1 MSIFGRKKVFLSSCI
16 YTIFLIGLCIFSII
30 NKSFYLFCFASFCL
44 GGTVAVMQQFRFA
57 AIESVEPEQRPK
69 ATAVVLLGG
78 LISAFLGTEIATLGK
93 NYFDTDFVG
102 SFVILSL
109 LFIIAFI
116 LMCFFKPAEKF
127 KQQID
132 NSKRSLLKIIKQ
144 GSFIVAVCAA
154 TTGYVVMS
162 FVMTATPVS
171 MHIMDGYSLHH
182 TKSVLQAHVIAMFLP
197 SLFTAYIVK
206 YLGLTRMMLLGVIF
220 FFVSIFIAY
229 SSHALSSYW
238 WSLVFL
244 GLGWNFL
251 FIGGTN
257 LLPRSYSENEKF
269 KVQSI
274 NDFLVFGLQAFAALS
289 AGWFVFNFSWEV
301 VLLSVIP
308 LLFFQLFILLWWLK
322 NNN

>member
-1 MSIFGRKKVFLSSCI
+1 
-16 YTIFLIGLCIFSII
+16 
-30 NKSFYLFCFASFCL
+30 
-44 GGTVAVMQQFRFA
+44 
-57 AIESVEPEQRPK
+57 VELEQRPK

-78 LISAFLGTEIATLGK
+78 LVSAFLGTEIATLGK
-93 NYFDTDFVG
+93 DYFDTDFVG

-116 LMCFFKPAEKF
+116 LMYFFKPAEKF

-132 NSKRSLLKIIKQ
+132 NSKRSLMDIVKQ
-144 GSFIVAVCAA
+144 GPFIVAVCAA

-171 MHIMDGYSLHH
+171 MHIMDGFSLHH

-206 YLGLTRMMLLGVIF
+206 YLGLTRMMILGVIF
-220 FFVSIFIAY
+220 FFASVIIAY
-229 SSHALSSYW
+229 SSHALSNYW
-238 WSLVFL
+238 WSLVLL
-244 GLGWNFL
+244 GLGWNLL

-257 LLPRSYSENEKF
+257 LLPRSYNENEKF

-308 LLFFQLFILLWWLK
+308 LLFFQLFILLWWLYK
-322 NNN
+322 K